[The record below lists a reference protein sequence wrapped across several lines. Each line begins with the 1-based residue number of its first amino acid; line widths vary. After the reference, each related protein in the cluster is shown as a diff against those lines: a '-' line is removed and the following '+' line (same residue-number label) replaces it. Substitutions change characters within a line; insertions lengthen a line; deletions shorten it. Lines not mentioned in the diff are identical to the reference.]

1 MQWILAILLGIVI
14 IFVGIIGGMC
24 ELVTSVFR

>member
-24 ELVTSVFR
+24 DLVTSVFR

>member
-1 MQWILAILLGIVI
+1 MQWILAVVLGILL

>member
-1 MQWILAILLGIVI
+1 MQWIIAVVLGVLL

-24 ELVTSVFR
+24 DLVTSVFR